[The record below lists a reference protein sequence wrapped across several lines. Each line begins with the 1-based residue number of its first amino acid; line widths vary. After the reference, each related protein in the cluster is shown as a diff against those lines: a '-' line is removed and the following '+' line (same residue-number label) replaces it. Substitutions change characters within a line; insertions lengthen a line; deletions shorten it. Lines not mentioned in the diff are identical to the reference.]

1 MPVVTGND
9 GVRNHFMGLRI
20 SYWVK
25 NK

>member
-1 MPVVTGND
+1 VVTGND